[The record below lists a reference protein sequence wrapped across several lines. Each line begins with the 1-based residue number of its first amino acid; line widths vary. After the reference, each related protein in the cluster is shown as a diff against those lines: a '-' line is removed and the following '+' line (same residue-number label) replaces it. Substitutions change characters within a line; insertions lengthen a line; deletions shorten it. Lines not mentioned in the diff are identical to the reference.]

1 MKDCGRAN
9 AYVDELKHKED
20 ELAIA
25 YLPAVK
31 AMAFRLKERLPS
43 SIDFCDLAAIGTEE
57 LVKLARR
64 YDIKQ
69 NDSFWGY
76 AKTRVYGAMLDY
88 LRSLDMVSRANRK
101 LIKMIDKA
109 ITAYLADHEDEPSNA
124 ELAVILEESEEKVN
138 DARIASEIYAVMPI
152 DEQLSLSN
160 DSGSTLE
167 KIEKENLIEVI
178 EHVLENYS
186 EREQMIIQ
194 LYYFEELSLK
204 EISQV
209 LDITESRISQIHK
222 ALLKKIRDSIGV
234 DNG

>member
-1 MKDCGRAN
+1 MDCSKASS
-9 AYVDELKHKED
+9 YIEELKHKED
-20 ELAIA
+20 ELAIS

-64 YDIKQ
+64 YDVKQ

-88 LRSLDMVSRANRK
+88 LRSLDMVSRSNRK

-109 ITAYLADHEDEPSNA
+109 ITTYLGEHEDEPSNA
-124 ELAVILEESEEKVN
+124 ELAVILDESEAKVN
-138 DARIASEIYAVMPI
+138 EARIASEIYAVMPI
-152 DEQLSLSN
+152 DEQLSLAN
-160 DSGSTLE
+160 EGSTLD

-178 EHVLENYS
+178 ESVLEHYS

-194 LYYFEELSLK
+194 LYYFEELSLR

-222 ALLKKIRDSIGV
+222 ALLKKIRDTLGAN
-234 DNG
+234 NG

>member
-1 MKDCGRAN
+1 MECSRASV
-9 AYVDELKHKED
+9 YVNELKFKED
-20 ELAIA
+20 ELAIQF
-25 YLPAVK
+25 LPAVK

-64 YDIKQ
+64 YDVAQ

-88 LRSLDMVSRANRK
+88 LRSMDIVSRSNRK

-109 ITAYLADHEDEPSNA
+109 ITTHMAENEDEPSNA
-124 ELAVILEESEEKVN
+124 ELAEILDESEEKIN

-152 DEQLSLSN
+152 DEQLSLSS
-160 DSGSTLE
+160 DSSTLE
-167 KIEKENLIEVI
+167 MVEKENLIEVI
-178 EHVLENYS
+178 EHVLENQS

-204 EISQV
+204 EISEV

-222 ALLKKIRDSIGV
+222 ALLKKIRDSIGA

>member
-1 MKDCGRAN
+1 MEYAHAN
-9 AYVDELKHKED
+9 VYVDELKFKED
-20 ELAIA
+20 ELAIQF
-25 YLPAVK
+25 LPAVK

-64 YDIKQ
+64 YDIAQ

-88 LRSLDMVSRANRK
+88 LRSMDVVSRSNRK

-109 ITAYLADHEDEPSNA
+109 ITVHLAENEDEPTNA
-124 ELAVILEESEEKVN
+124 ELADILDESEEKIN
-138 DARIASEIYAVMPI
+138 EARIASEIYAVMPI
-152 DEQLSLSN
+152 DEQLSLES
-160 DSGSTLE
+160 DGSTLE
-167 KIEKENLIEVI
+167 RVEKENLIEVI
-178 EHVLENYS
+178 ENVLEHQS

-204 EISQV
+204 EISEV

-222 ALLKKIRDSIGV
+222 SLLKKIRDSIGA